1 MFTIL
6 LYVCSLP
13 ALTLSDAEQQFVGT
27 VLRVEKDTMIDF
39 VNFENSTENW
49 NIKNMLKVNTGG
61 ETNNFYEIPKHY
73 RYIYE
78 TNISHIIYVSKI
90 VIDDE
95 ISEMGQMMMM
105 MMMLRRMLV

>member
-1 MFTIL
+1 MFAIL

-49 NIKNMLKVNTGG
+49 NIKNMLIVNTGG
-61 ETNNFYEIPKHY
+61 ETNNFYEIPEHY

-78 TNISHIIYVSKI
+78 TNVICVSKI

-95 ISEMGQMMMM
+95 ISGMGQMMMM
-105 MMMLRRMLV
+105 MRRRRMLVQ

>member
-49 NIKNMLKVNTGG
+49 NIKNMLIVNTGG

-73 RYIYE
+73 RYIHE
-78 TNISHIIYVSKI
+78 TNVIYVSKI

-95 ISEMGQMMMM
+95 ISGMGQMMMM
-105 MMMLRRMLV
+105 MRRRMMLVQ